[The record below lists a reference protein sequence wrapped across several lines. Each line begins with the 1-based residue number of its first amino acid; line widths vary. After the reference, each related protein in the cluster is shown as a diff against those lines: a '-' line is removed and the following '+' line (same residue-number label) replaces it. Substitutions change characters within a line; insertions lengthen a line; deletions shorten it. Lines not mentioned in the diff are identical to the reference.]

1 MFKIRVLG
9 LTMALLIGMSGAAM
23 AAGDADKG
31 KKLFKRCKACHT
43 LDEGGKNK
51 VGPNLFGIFGRQ
63 AGSLDG
69 YKFSKAFRSLDFVWD
84 EGALAEFLT
93 KPKKFIPKT
102 KMGFPGLKKEE
113 QRADIIAYLMSVTQ

>member
-43 LDEGGKNK
+43 LEEGGKNK

-84 EGALAEFLT
+84 EGALDEFLT

>member
-84 EGALAEFLT
+84 EGALDEFLT
-93 KPKKFIPKT
+93 KPKKFVPKT

>member
-84 EGALAEFLT
+84 EGALDEFLT

>member
-43 LDEGGKNK
+43 LEEGGKNK

-63 AGSLDG
+63 AGSLEG
-69 YKFSKAFRSLDFVWD
+69 YKYSKAFRSLDLVWD
-84 EGALAEFLT
+84 EGALDEFLT

-102 KMGFPGLKKEE
+102 KMGFPGLKKED

>member
-43 LDEGGKNK
+43 LEEGGKNK

-84 EGALAEFLT
+84 EGALDEFLT

-113 QRADIIAYLMSVTQ
+113 QRADIIAYLMSATQ